1 MQQTHGTTQHHVG
14 MQVSQQTGIHGSIGF
29 AGETTALATLFE
41 AEISYT
47 EGKISKNLSI
57 FAVLDMICI
66 ALGKT
71 PPLCRISFLGD
82 L

>member
-1 MQQTHGTTQHHVG
+1 MQQTHGTTQQTD
-14 MQVSQQTGIHGSIGF
+14 MQVSQQTGIHRSIGF

-41 AEISYT
+41 AEISFT

-71 PPLCRISFLGD
+71 NTPD
-82 L
+82 